1 MVAMPVGRPAC
12 MFYSLCN
19 AFATEIPDPRSQ
31 AATFV
36 SESLMPLRLSSGLA
50 GMLPTVFIFCLIF
63 SRPMSTAMV
72 IYGLILVHC
81 LLCLGVNTLRLSS
94 APFVVFAGCDFS
106 RVRQGQLFDNWW
118 QGHGQILAHLVQLM
132 QLSGWTS
139 SLLLPHTARAL
150 HNYV

>member
-19 AFATEIPDPRSQ
+19 AFATEILDPRSQ

-63 SRPMSTAMV
+63 SRPMSTAMA

-106 RVRQGQLFDNWW
+106 RVRQCQLFDN
-118 QGHGQILAHLVQLM
+118 
-132 QLSGWTS
+132 
-139 SLLLPHTARAL
+139 
-150 HNYV
+150 